1 MKKSDPSVRRWYV
14 AQWPPLAWLETV
26 IKLVAI
32 GVGVAAFI
40 GMLSKGDWALPSG
53 FRLAQAIV
61 LALLSLGL
69 VVAIFDRLAEREVVA
84 TIFVIFNNLGH
95 WGMVLA
101 LASESVPGGGLV
113 AFCALMLA
121 GDLVKLIFL
130 KVHDF
135 TVRETP
141 RSVLYGLTLSYVA
154 GYAVVLILELLR

>member
-1 MKKSDPSVRRWYV
+1 MKKSDSSVRRWYV

-32 GVGVAAFI
+32 GVGVAAFV
-40 GMLSKGDWALPSG
+40 GVLSKGDWALPSG
-53 FRLAQAIV
+53 LRLAQAIV

-69 VVAIFDRLAEREVVA
+69 VTAIFDRLAEREVVA
-84 TIFVIFNNLGH
+84 MIFVILNNLGH

-101 LASESVPGGGLV
+101 LASESGPGGALV

-121 GDLVKLIFL
+121 GDLVKLFFL

-141 RSVLYGLTLSYVA
+141 RSVLYGLMLSYVV